1 MVDGIFQR
9 DIALTVFDGLVTYPP
24 SHVIGAAAELCRQ
37 RGIEAVLSIGGGSAP
52 HTAKRVVYLSKSPGW
67 LDDIYGIYLATGERL
82 PLLRAATTAGRSPS

>member
-1 MVDGIFQR
+1 M
-9 DIALTVFDGLVTYPP
+9 FDGLVTYPP

-67 LDDIYGIYLATGERL
+67 LDDIYGIYLGGPIAIVATPPNGK
-82 PLLRAATTAGRSPS
+82 S